1 MRNKQTAKVINS
13 TQENQTGVNNK
24 PAVIKQEIKG
34 NSVDPKSGT
43 KPKSRSSQPPEWFQ
57 EFWNRVNN
65 FIQQFTN
72 NQMQLN
78 QVQLTFNQEVREF
91 MVSVNKRLD
100 NLERRLDNIVRLNN
114 LKERSFD

>member
-43 KPKSRSSQPPEWFQ
+43 KPKSRSSQPPE
-57 EFWNRVNN
+57 
-65 FIQQFTN
+65 
-72 NQMQLN
+72 
-78 QVQLTFNQEVREF
+78 
-91 MVSVNKRLD
+91 
-100 NLERRLDNIVRLNN
+100 
-114 LKERSFD
+114 